1 MLYMKTTRCII
12 KLFCPMGLF
21 VLWVE
26 WRYPKLELPEE
37 AAIRGTLKCIWWIVP
52 YGVFCV
58 NAQVTAEDRRPLKYW
73 VPYGRMCRSVAE
85 RYGYVV
91 NRGTIEDVHDFANGY
106 QRTQKNESAFS
117 PIVRWVRRWSPYGL
131 ILWWDRTD
139 AAGSIKPLPTKAN
152 APAQKSMSNA
162 DARALSRQ
170 IQQLDERVRK
180 LENLIAVKSDNL
192 EIQLLKL
199 RLAVKELAKG

>member
-1 MLYMKTTRCII
+1 MKNIRRAI
-12 KLFCPMGLF
+12 KLLCPMGPF
-21 VLWVE
+21 VLWVK
-26 WRYPKLELPEE
+26 WRYPGLELREK
-37 AAIRGTLKCIWWIVP
+37 AAIRGALKCIWWIVP

-73 VPYGRMCRSVAE
+73 VPYGKMCRSVAE

-91 NRGTIEDVHDFANGY
+91 NRGKIEKAHDFANGY
-106 QRTQKNESAFS
+106 RRTLLNEAVFS
-117 PIVRWVRRWSPYGL
+117 PIVRWVRCWSPYG
-131 ILWWDRTD
+131 IVLWWDRVD
-139 AAGSIKPLPTKAN
+139 AGKTGKHVVRKPETGLAN
-152 APAQKSMSNA
+152 M

-180 LENLIAVKSDNL
+180 LEGLINAKSDNL

-199 RLAVKELAKG
+199 RLAVKEMAKG

>member
-1 MLYMKTTRCII
+1 MKNIRRAI
-12 KLFCPMGLF
+12 KLFCPMGPF
-21 VLWVE
+21 VLWVR
-26 WRYPKLELPEE
+26 WRYPKLELKERV
-37 AAIRGTLKCIWWIVP
+37 AIRGALKCIWWIVP

-58 NAQVTAEDRRPLKYW
+58 NAQVTAADRQPLKYW
-73 VPYGRMCRSVAE
+73 APYDKMCRSVAV

-91 NRGTIEDVHDFANGY
+91 NRGKIEVANDFANGY
-106 QRTQKNESAFS
+106 QRTQKSESAFS
-117 PIVRWVRRWSPYGL
+117 PVVRWVRRWSPYGL
-131 ILWWDRTD
+131 VLWWDRTD
-139 AAGSIKPLPTKAN
+139 AAESIKPLPAKAGV
-152 APAQKSMSNA
+152 PAQKGMSNA

-180 LENLIAVKSDNL
+180 LENLISVKSDNL